1 MMSQT
6 NIRNSAGNGSNKE
19 KQSKVSIS
27 EVVKAGL
34 KDPMFYRLYILGLLL
49 FFCTLFY
56 YFGEIVDYFKWDEL
70 RWDVFYVV
78 HDVHRLL
85 FLAPIIY
92 AAHVFGLKATIIIT
106 LVSGGIWMPRAIF
119 ISPYPSPLLRAIL
132 FLVAEGG
139 IGILTAMNLRQNR
152 LIKRLEIEVRT
163 DRDRL
168 QDILKR
174 MTDGVVIIGPDYK
187 IKYANDA
194 MKKVFGEG
202 NSLPCYKYIYH
213 YLEPCG
219 DKCQLQDV
227 IKGKTARWEYSFPDG
242 TTYEVEASPCLDSEG
257 VMCQLSTYR
266 NITHLKKA
274 QKV

>member
-1 MMSQT
+1 MSQT
-6 NIRNSAGNGSNKE
+6 NTQVDAGNGENSK
-19 KQSKVSIS
+19 KQSKVSVS

-56 YFGEIVDYFKWDEL
+56 YFGEIVDYFKWESL
-70 RWDVFYVV
+70 RWSIFYVV

-85 FLAPIIY
+85 FLAPILY

-119 ISPYPSPLLRAIL
+119 VSPYPSPLLRALL
-132 FLVAEGG
+132 FLVAEGA
-139 IGILTAMNLRQNR
+139 IGYLTAITFRQNR
-152 LIKRLEIEVRT
+152 LIKRLEIEVRA

-174 MTDGVVIIGPDYK
+174 MADGVVIIGPDYK
-187 IKYANDA
+187 VRFINDA
-194 MKKVFGEG
+194 MKKAFGEG
-202 NSLPCYKYIYH
+202 NGLPCYKYIYH

-242 TTYEVEASPCLDSEG
+242 TTYEVEASPCLDSDG
-257 VMCQLSTYR
+257 VMCQLATYR
-266 NITHLKKA
+266 NITHLKKT
-274 QKV
+274 QKD